1 MYKACRGRD
10 EIILCLIQFIGN
22 ITFNTK
28 KTGIKL
34 KEAWDTFLIDSVQ
47 LGDLQWLSKPQEKV

>member
-1 MYKACRGRD
+1 MLNS
-10 EIILCLIQFIGN
+10 IIGN